1 MRSTTAQIL
10 ETALALQRAPGER
23 FRLRERPLPDGVVHV
38 LEIASGAPQALRDA
52 ATELGQDE
60 QDVLEAA
67 RFYLEQ
73 VLFATPDADAYRVL
87 GLAPDA
93 PQDAIRVHHRWL
105 QRWLHPD
112 RALAGDATVFA
123 TRVNQAWSQLRTP
136 ELRHAYDVRL
146 AEARLAGVSAPLAA
160 ATIHRW
166 QQEEAE
172 GPTHGRRSRWLLAAA
187 LVSCAVLAVLIMRH
201 QETIEPWQQPGHSD
215 TASIDPGPAMDDSD
229 VGILT
234 EALIATP
241 APPLALPAQVEA
253 GQDSARHAI
262 PDVVPDAIPDVVP
275 ATVAAGLPHHAP
287 AGTVVSSATTVAVAH
302 RAAGAQEAANVPA
315 RSPMHP
321 VSGSQVPVAAYAA
334 PADPPAPIAAY
345 AAPADASIAPAKAQ
359 AQQDPAILLER
370 MRQAERRVA
379 QVTAYLAAR
388 PGAAPLW
395 NDPGTEAEASRAR
408 ARINAR
414 RGAALELS
422 KPAWRLQRD
431 NASLSADY
439 RCRMAGGG
447 VGEGRLDVQLVWREG
462 LWLVR
467 GIDLAPAA

>member
-60 QDVLEAA
+60 QDVVEAA

-87 GLAPDA
+87 GLASDA
-93 PQDAIRVHHRWL
+93 PQDTIRVHHRWL

-146 AEARLAGVSAPLAA
+146 AEARLAGASAPLTA

-187 LVSCAVLAVLIMRH
+187 LVSCAVLAVLIVRH

-215 TASIDPGPAMDDSD
+215 TAGIDPGPAMDDSD

-241 APPLALPAQVEA
+241 SPPPALPALVEA
-253 GQDSARHAI
+253 EHGSALH
-262 PDVVPDAIPDVVP
+262 VVPDAVPDVIPDAPP
-275 ATVAAGLPHHAP
+275 AIVAARSPRHAP
-287 AGTVVSSATTVAVAH
+287 AGTVVSSATTVAVAS
-302 RAAGAQEAANVPA
+302 RTAGAAEAATRKLEAPVIRATVAAYEAPA
-315 RSPMHP
+315 APT
-321 VSGSQVPVAAYAA
+321 VPVAAYAA
-334 PADPPAPIAAY
+334 PAAP
-345 AAPADASIAPAKAQ
+345 AAPAAAPR
-359 AQQDPAILLER
+359 QDPALLLER

-395 NDPGTEAEASRAR
+395 NDPATEAEASRAR

-414 RGAALELS
+414 RGAELELS
-422 KPAWRLQRD
+422 KPAWRLQSD

-439 RCRMAGGG
+439 RCRRAGGG

>member
-1 MRSTTAQIL
+1 MRSPTTEIL

-23 FRLRERPLPDGVVHV
+23 FRLRERPLPEGLVQV

-52 ATELGQDE
+52 SAELGHDE

-93 PQDAIRVHHRWL
+93 SQDSIRTHHRWL

-146 AEARLAGVSAPLAA
+146 AEARLAGASAPLPA

-166 QQEEAE
+166 QQGEAE
-172 GPTHGRRSRWLLAAA
+172 APAHGRRSRWLLVAA
-187 LVSCAVLAVLIMRH
+187 LVSCAVLAVLIVRH
-201 QETIEPWQQPGHSD
+201 QETIEPWQQPDHPGLAGS
-215 TASIDPGPAMDDSD
+215 DPGPAMDDSD
-229 VGILT
+229 VGILA
-234 EALIATP
+234 EALKVTP
-241 APPLALPAQVEA
+241 NAPAAPLPPQPTPPAQVEA
-253 GQDSARHAI
+253 EHGSAL
-262 PDVVPDAIPDVVP
+262 DVVPVV
-275 ATVAAGLPHHAP
+275 VAATPPRRRA
-287 AGTVVSSATTVAVAH
+287 ASTVISTATTVAV
-302 RAAGAQEAANVPA
+302 RRPVGAAEAAIEKPEPA
-315 RSPMHP
+315 P
-321 VSGSQVPVAAYAA
+321 VRPVVVASAAPTTTTGEAKSVAAEHGSALQKE
-334 PADPPAPIAAY
+334 PDPEVM
-345 AAPADASIAPAKAQ
+345 
-359 AQQDPAILLER
+359 LER

-379 QVTAYLAAR
+379 QVTAYLAAK

-395 NDPGTEAEASRAR
+395 NDTQTEFDAERVR
-408 ARINAR
+408 DRINVR
-414 RGAALELS
+414 RGSKLELS
-422 KPAWRLQRD
+422 KPSWRLQRE

-439 RCRMAGGG
+439 RCRTATGG

-467 GIDLAPAA
+467 GVDLAPAA

>member
-60 QDVLEAA
+60 QDVVEAA

-87 GLAPDA
+87 GLASDA
-93 PQDAIRVHHRWL
+93 PQDTIRVHHRWL

-146 AEARLAGVSAPLAA
+146 AEARLAGASAPLTA

-187 LVSCAVLAVLIMRH
+187 LVSCAVLAVLIVRH

-215 TASIDPGPAMDDSD
+215 TAGIDPGPAMDDSD

-241 APPLALPAQVEA
+241 SPPPALPALVEA
-253 GQDSARHAI
+253 EHGSALH
-262 PDVVPDAIPDVVP
+262 VVPDAVPDVIPDAPP
-275 ATVAAGLPHHAP
+275 AIVAARSPRHAP
-287 AGTVVSSATTVAVAH
+287 AGTVVSSATTVAVAS
-302 RAAGAQEAANVPA
+302 RTAGAAEAATRKLEAPVIRATVAAYEAPA
-315 RSPMHP
+315 APT
-321 VSGSQVPVAAYAA
+321 VPVAAYAA
-334 PADPPAPIAAY
+334 PAAPA
-345 AAPADASIAPAKAQ
+345 AAPR
-359 AQQDPAILLER
+359 QDPALLLER

-395 NDPGTEAEASRAR
+395 NDPATEAEASRAR

-414 RGAALELS
+414 RGAELELS
-422 KPAWRLQRD
+422 KPAWRLQSD

-439 RCRMAGGG
+439 RCRRAGGG

>member
-60 QDVLEAA
+60 QDVVEAA

-87 GLAPDA
+87 GLASDA
-93 PQDAIRVHHRWL
+93 PQDTIRVHHRWL

-146 AEARLAGVSAPLAA
+146 AEARLAGASAPLTA

-172 GPTHGRRSRWLLAAA
+172 GPAHGRRSRWLLAAA
-187 LVSCAVLAVLIMRH
+187 LVSCAVLAVLIVRH

-215 TASIDPGPAMDDSD
+215 TAGIDPGPAMDDSD

-241 APPLALPAQVEA
+241 SPPPALPVLVEA
-253 GQDSARHAI
+253 EHGSALH
-262 PDVVPDAIPDVVP
+262 VVPDAVPDVIPDAPP
-275 ATVAAGLPHHAP
+275 AIVAARSPRHAP
-287 AGTVVSSATTVAVAH
+287 AGAVVSSATTVAVAS
-302 RAAGAQEAANVPA
+302 RTAGAAEAATRKLEAPVIRATVAAYEAPA
-315 RSPMHP
+315 APT
-321 VSGSQVPVAAYAA
+321 VPVAAYAA
-334 PADPPAPIAAY
+334 PAAP
-345 AAPADASIAPAKAQ
+345 AAPAAAPR
-359 AQQDPAILLER
+359 QDPALLLER

-395 NDPGTEAEASRAR
+395 NDPATEAEASRAR

-414 RGAALELS
+414 RGAELELS
-422 KPAWRLQRD
+422 KPAWRLQSD

-439 RCRMAGGG
+439 RCRRAGGG

>member
-60 QDVLEAA
+60 QDVVEAA

-87 GLAPDA
+87 GLASDA
-93 PQDAIRVHHRWL
+93 PQDTIRVHHRWL

-146 AEARLAGVSAPLAA
+146 AEARLAGASAPLTA

-187 LVSCAVLAVLIMRH
+187 LVSCAVLAVLIVRH

-215 TASIDPGPAMDDSD
+215 TAGIDPGPAMDDSD

-241 APPLALPAQVEA
+241 SPPPALPRLVEA
-253 GQDSARHAI
+253 EHGSALHVV
-262 PDVVPDAIPDVVP
+262 PDVVPDVIPDAPP
-275 ATVAAGLPHHAP
+275 AIVAARSPRHAP
-287 AGTVVSSATTVAVAH
+287 AGAVVSSATTVAVAS
-302 RAAGAQEAANVPA
+302 RTAGAAEVATRKLEAPVIRATVAAYEAPA
-315 RSPMHP
+315 APT
-321 VSGSQVPVAAYAA
+321 VPVAAYAA
-334 PADPPAPIAAY
+334 PAAP
-345 AAPADASIAPAKAQ
+345 AAPAAAPR
-359 AQQDPAILLER
+359 QDPALLLER

-395 NDPGTEAEASRAR
+395 NDPATEAEASRAR

-414 RGAALELS
+414 RGAELELS
-422 KPAWRLQRD
+422 KPAWRLQSD

-439 RCRMAGGG
+439 RCRRAGGG